1 MKKSIAIAVCVLASL
16 AAVTA
21 SAQDH
26 ATRATIPFAFYVGNT
41 WLPAGQYIVTSD
53 AGSSIVTVRNLNK
66 SISAMRMAGSAE
78 QPASDNEMVF
88 DRCGDKL
95 FLRDVLSASGGL
107 RVELPVSK
115 AEKYAEEH
123 QASAGT
129 PTTVYLALR

>member
-16 AAVTA
+16 AAVSA

-26 ATRATIPFAFYVGNT
+26 AVRATIPFAFYVGNT
-41 WLPAGQYIVTSD
+41 WLPAGHYIVASD

-66 SISAMRMAGSAE
+66 GISAMRMTTSAE
-78 QPASDNEMVF
+78 QPASSNRLVF

-95 FLRDVLSASGGL
+95 FLRDVLSQGGRL
-107 RVELPVSK
+107 RVEMPVSK
-115 AEKYAEEH
+115 AEKRALE